1 MSTKGAK
8 TQNQRLDAQ
17 RALIVVQAKEL
28 LDTEFA
34 YRQQMRAYRAQR
46 HQQADPL
53 GMLVLLEDDPNWV
66 WWTDLINDIEDS
78 VERLR
83 DDYRRITRLMES

>member
-1 MSTKGAK
+1 MHTTRRK
-8 TQNQRLDAQ
+8 TQNQKLDDQRL
-17 RALIVVQAKEL
+17 LIVKQAKEL
-28 LDTEFA
+28 LDVEFG

-53 GMLVLLEDDPNWV
+53 GLPVLLEDDPNWV